1 MVIATD
7 TVSAN
12 FVTLPFVSVL
22 RTTAHDELVPGRHR
36 LEPDPE
42 QGLTP
47 GYIVQSLALQEASQ
61 GVFRYLSDE
70 DRKKTEEVFDSMP
83 STDDGRM
90 SRLGALNSYRDLN
103 MRLAAGKV
111 D

>member
-12 FVTLPFVSVL
+12 FVTLPSVSVL
-22 RTTAHDELVPGRHR
+22 RTTPHDELVPGTHR

-42 QGLTP
+42 EGLTP
-47 GYIVQSLALQEASQ
+47 RYIAQSLALQEASQ
-61 GVFRYLSDE
+61 GVFRHLPDE
-70 DRKKTEEVFDSMP
+70 DRKKAEEIFDSRP
-83 STDDGRM
+83 SPDDGGI
-90 SRLGALNSYRDLN
+90 SRLQQLHSFRDLN
-103 MRLAAGKV
+103 TRLAAGKV